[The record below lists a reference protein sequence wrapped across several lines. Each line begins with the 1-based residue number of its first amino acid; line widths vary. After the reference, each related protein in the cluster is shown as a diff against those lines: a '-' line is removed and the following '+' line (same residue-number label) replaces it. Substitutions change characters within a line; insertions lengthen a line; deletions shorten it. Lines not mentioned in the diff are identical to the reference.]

1 LISDELYLDRYVLR
15 NCYGVSTYYTGS
27 TVSKVQVVEGY
38 VELEVQDRE
47 LNEYRKLE
55 EYRE

>member
-1 LISDELYLDRYVLR
+1 MIDVLR
-15 NCYGVSTYYTGS
+15 NCYGVSTYYTRS
-27 TVSKVQVVEGY
+27 KVSKVQVVEGY

>member
-1 LISDELYLDRYVLR
+1 MIDVLR

-47 LNEYRKLE
+47 LNEYKKLE